1 MHGGP
6 DRYNGHGFT
15 LIELL
20 VVIAIIAVLAAILF
34 PVFAQAREKARQA
47 SCLSNMKQQGAAVMM
62 YAQDY
67 DETLP
72 PWWVPNPVPSNPRG
86 WGDIIY
92 WYMNILPYV
101 KSREV
106 FRCPSA
112 GGASGYPPWDI
123 RDVFDPSEKDA
134 TGKLLKA
141 WQAGTGGY
149 GWNACFISTHA
160 GTFGKLNGDPQGMS
174 LSEFGRAAEVIMIG
188 EISKQSNPAGIYL
201 SKRLYDQLPKTLA
214 VGCGYP
220 GYPAV
225 TNHGKTYPAGNREY
239 RHNEGANITFFDGH
253 SKWYKE
259 DTLDSNPSLWVPSL

>member
-1 MHGGP
+1 M
-6 DRYNGHGFT
+6 RKRGFT

-20 VVIAIIAVLAAILF
+20 VVIAIIAILAAILF
-34 PVFAQAREKARQA
+34 PVFAQARDKARQA
-47 SCLSNMKQQGAAVMM
+47 SCLSNAKQISLAVMM

-72 PWWVPNPVPSNPRG
+72 PWWVPNPVPTSPAG
-86 WGDIIY
+86 WGSIYY
-92 WYMNILPYV
+92 WYANLLPYV
-101 KSREV
+101 KSHDI

-112 GGASGYPPWDI
+112 GGPSGYPPWDI
-123 RDVFDPSEKDA
+123 KDVFDPNEKDA
-134 TGKLLKA
+134 SGKLVKS

-160 GTFGKLNGDPQGMS
+160 GIYGKISGNPLGMS
-174 LSEFGRAAEVIMIG
+174 LSAINHAAEVIMIG

-201 SKRLYDQLPKTLA
+201 SQRLFDQLPKTLA

-220 GYPAV
+220 GYPPV
-225 TNHGKTYPAGNREY
+225 TNHGKTYAAGNREY

-253 SKWYKE
+253 AKW
-259 DTLDSNPSLWVPSL
+259 